1 MAEAAIR
8 SPDFTESIL
17 GMFKSFKMNKIR
29 IPF

>member
-17 GMFKSFKMNKIR
+17 GMFKSFKMNKIN
-29 IPF
+29 PF